1 MMTAVLY
8 CAQEDM
14 GGKVP
19 KQGASLEI
27 ATREGGRFFQKYYV
41 VASTSHMG
49 MLHVEVEAMA
59 QGVRTASAGR
69 RGYTLAGA
77 NTLAPP
83 TAAALPEYSCPWL
96 VRRRW
101 IVPPGCWLAWRAVWR
116 RRCAAP

>member
-1 MMTAVLY
+1 MSKFKDMVKRDIHKVFLNTSEFAEKRAVRYDGEEYPDIPVVLEGPVREKRDRLTDDHVRGLHMMTAVLY

-49 MLHVEVEAMA
+49 MLHVELEAMA
-59 QGVRTASAGR
+59 Q
-69 RGYTLAGA
+69 
-77 NTLAPP
+77 
-83 TAAALPEYSCPWL
+83 
-96 VRRRW
+96 
-101 IVPPGCWLAWRAVWR
+101 
-116 RRCAAP
+116 